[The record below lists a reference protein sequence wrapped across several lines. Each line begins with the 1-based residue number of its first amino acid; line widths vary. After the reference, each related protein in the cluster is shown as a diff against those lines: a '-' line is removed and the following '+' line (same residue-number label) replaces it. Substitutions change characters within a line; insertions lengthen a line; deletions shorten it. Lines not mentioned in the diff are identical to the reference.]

1 MPILNGF
8 LMVLGCVLL
17 LLAGFNVP
25 SSMPPNPPRV
35 SFGGLGMFFWAVSV
49 ALVLAKV

>member
-1 MPILNGF
+1 MPILNVF

-25 SSMPPNPPRV
+25 SSTAPNPPRV
-35 SFGGLGMFFWAVSV
+35 SFGWLGMFFWALAV
-49 ALVLAKV
+49 VLGNLKL